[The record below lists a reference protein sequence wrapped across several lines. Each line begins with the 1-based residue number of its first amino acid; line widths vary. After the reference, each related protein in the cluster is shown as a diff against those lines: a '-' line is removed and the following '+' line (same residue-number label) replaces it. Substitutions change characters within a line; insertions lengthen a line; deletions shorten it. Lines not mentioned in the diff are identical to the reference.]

1 MPRIRRPFL
10 TRLLFAVPILGWML
24 RDVAEGDEHAL
35 GWFALTIVALLAIA
49 ALSFGLPGLV
59 AGMLAAA
66 VLTLGT
72 ILLITMG

>member
-1 MPRIRRPFL
+1 MPRVRRPFL
-10 TRLLFAVPILGWML
+10 IRLLFAIPVLGWML
-24 RDVAEGDEHAL
+24 RDVAEGDDHAL
-35 GWFALTIVALLAIA
+35 GWFALSLAALLAIA

-59 AGMLAAA
+59 VGMLAAA